1 MVNSRILKSINF
13 IVDVVVVI
21 VVVNVVVVALLI
33 VTSHI
38 IATLGL
44 HLGFSARLRIWQ
56 VSAYKM
62 EPRSGSIIIG
72 PATQPPTQP
81 STELVICNLAP
92 VQKVCEVSPPHC
104 IGTLFKKYVRCPPL
118 PVYTFSVRCYTS
130 NEGLYGSSPNLM
142 H

>member
-92 VQKVCEVSPPHC
+92 VQKVCEVPPPPLHWHTVQKICAVSPPPGVHFFC
-104 IGTLFKKYVRCPPL
+104 AV
-118 PVYTFSVRCYTS
+118 
-130 NEGLYGSSPNLM
+130 LYLKRRPIWLQS
-142 H
+142 

>member
-21 VVVNVVVVALLI
+21 VVVNEVVVALLI

-62 EPRSGSIIIG
+62 EPRGGSIIIG

-92 VQKVCEVSPPHC
+92 VQKVCEVSPPPIALAHC
-104 IGTLFKKYVRCPPL
+104 SKNMCGVPPSRYTLFLCGVIPQTKAYMA
-118 PVYTFSVRCYTS
+118 SVLT
-130 NEGLYGSSPNLM
+130 
-142 H
+142 

>member
-72 PATQPPTQP
+72 PATHPAINRT
-81 STELVICNLAP
+81 CNLYLEP
-92 VQKVCEVSPPHC
+92 V
-104 IGTLFKKYVRCPPL
+104 FK
-118 PVYTFSVRCYTS
+118 
-130 NEGLYGSSPNLM
+130 